1 VIVGDHLW
9 TLALA
14 LILDAIVGD
23 PDWLWR
29 RLPHPVVGVGR
40 FVGWMDRT
48 WNRADVSAGRRKGAG
63 VFAIVVVVAV
73 AATVGWFIEALID
86 TAEHDWSAPFIV
98 VLVAVLLAGRSL
110 YDHVAAVAGA
120 YASDG
125 LAAAQHALARIVGR
139 DPESLD
145 EAGLS
150 RAAIESLA
158 ENFSDGVVAP
168 AFWFALLGLP
178 GLFAYKAINTA
189 DSMIGHRSPRHR
201 DFGWASARL
210 DDLANLLP
218 ARLSAG
224 AIAVAAP
231 LAGGAIA
238 AAFRVVGADASN
250 HRSPNAGWPEAAM
263 AGALGVSLSGP
274 RSYDGMVGDEPYLN
288 ASGRAPAIGDI
299 RRALR
304 VYTGAWVLVFLAVF
318 VGSLF
323 FL

>member
-1 VIVGDHLW
+1 
-9 TLALA
+9 

-23 PDWLWR
+23 PEWLWR
-29 RLPHPVVGVGR
+29 RLPHPVVAVGR
-40 FVGWMDRT
+40 LIEWMDRT
-48 WNRADVSAGRRKGAG
+48 WNRADLSAGRRKGAG

-73 AATVGWFIEALID
+73 AATVGWFIERLLSP
-86 TAEHDWSAPFIV
+86 AEHDWSAPFIV

-110 YDHVAAVAGA
+110 YDHVAAVAAA
-120 YASDG
+120 YESDG
-125 LAAAQHALARIVGR
+125 LAAARRTLPSIVGR

-189 DSMIGHRSPRHR
+189 DSMIGHRSPSHC

-210 DDLANLLP
+210 DDIANLLP
-218 ARLSAG
+218 ARLSAI

-231 LAGGAIA
+231 LAGGAIG
-238 AAFRVVGADASN
+238 AAFRLVGADARN

-263 AGALGVSLSGP
+263 AGGLDVSLSGP
-274 RSYDGMVGDEPYLN
+274 RSYDGVVGDEPYLN
-288 ASGRAPAIGDI
+288 ASGTAPAIGDI

-304 VYTGAWVLVFLAVF
+304 VYTGAWALVFLVAF